1 MSPPSNATRQALHLA
16 PPINQPRQESD
27 IVEKKAK
34 AMLIMAAT
42 LGALVLA
49 GFVGAFSY
57 NDETTVGH
65 YQNDRANHHPRHL
78 TN

>member
-1 MSPPSNATRQALHLA
+1 
-16 PPINQPRQESD
+16 
-27 IVEKKAK
+27 VERKAK

-57 NDETTVGH
+57 NDGTTVGH
-65 YQNDRANHHPRHL
+65 YQNDRANHYPRHL

>member
-1 MSPPSNATRQALHLA
+1 MER
-16 PPINQPRQESD
+16 
-27 IVEKKAK
+27 KAK

-49 GFVGAFSY
+49 GFVGVSY
-57 NDETTVGH
+57 KDDPGTGH
-65 YQNDRANHHPRHL
+65 SPNDRANHYPRHL

>member
-1 MSPPSNATRQALHLA
+1 MEQ
-16 PPINQPRQESD
+16 
-27 IVEKKAK
+27 KAK
-34 AMLIMAAT
+34 AMLIMAVT
-42 LGALVLA
+42 VGALVLA

-57 NDETTVGH
+57 NDEAAAGH

>member
-1 MSPPSNATRQALHLA
+1 
-16 PPINQPRQESD
+16 
-27 IVEKKAK
+27 VEKKTK
-34 AMLIMAAT
+34 AMLIKAAT

-49 GFVGAFSY
+49 GFVGAVSY

>member
-1 MSPPSNATRQALHLA
+1 M
-16 PPINQPRQESD
+16 D
-27 IVEKKAK
+27 VEQKAK
-34 AMLIMAAT
+34 AMLIMAVT

-57 NDETTVGH
+57 NDDLGAGH
-65 YQNDRANHHPRHL
+65 SPNDRANHYPRHL